1 LTGVASVQIFD
12 SDPKSPDLKPKQG
25 DTIPTLRAIPTP
37 SLQNVLETV
46 QTAGKHADDI
56 LVKVDQIVSDNQ
68 VPINHIIANIEKLSE
83 ALDAAKINT
92 AVDNI
97 SAIASKFDV
106 EKLNHAISSIDTV
119 VSSLDTSTVNHT
131 LKSVDSFAT
140 ALDESSDNVRA
151 IAHDA
156 NEVVAKLKGS
166 VTTIDNLVAT
176 NAGPINNVIANL
188 DKIVGSVD
196 AAKINRT
203 VDGIEKFAT
212 ALRENSARVNEI
224 AKSADELFTKLD
236 ASADK
241 VDQILNGANN
251 LVNSPDGKSAFAE
264 FAEAS
269 RSVRKLADDLDKRS
283 AELLT
288 NLNRFSGSGLRDIQQ
303 FAVDGRRTLGDIS
316 RTLESVQ
323 RNPQQFIFGGKASLP
338 EYGN

>member
-1 LTGVASVQIFD
+1 METRAKFALIGVFTLCVIAAAFGFVFWFSGSRGGANLKSYQVVFDTPVTGLSRGGAVLFNGIRVGEVTDLSFYPRDPRLVVARVDIAPDVPVKVSTKARLEFSGLTGVASVQIFD

-83 ALDAAKINT
+83 ALDAAKINA

-97 SAIASKFDV
+97 SAVARKLDV

-140 ALDESSDNVRA
+140 ALGESSDNVRA

-166 VTTIDNLVAT
+166 ATTIDNLVAT
-176 NAGPINNVIANL
+176 NAGPINNVIANF

-212 ALRENSARVNEI
+212 
-224 AKSADELFTKLD
+224 
-236 ASADK
+236 
-241 VDQILNGANN
+241 
-251 LVNSPDGKSAFAE
+251 
-264 FAEAS
+264 
-269 RSVRKLADDLDKRS
+269 
-283 AELLT
+283 
-288 NLNRFSGSGLRDIQQ
+288 
-303 FAVDGRRTLGDIS
+303 
-316 RTLESVQ
+316 
-323 RNPQQFIFGGKASLP
+323 SL
-338 EYGN
+338 